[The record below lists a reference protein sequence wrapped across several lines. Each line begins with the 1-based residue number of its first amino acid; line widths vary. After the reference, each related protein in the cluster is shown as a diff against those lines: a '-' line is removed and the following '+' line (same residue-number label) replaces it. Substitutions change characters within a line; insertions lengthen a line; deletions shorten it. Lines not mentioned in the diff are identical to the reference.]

1 MNGVGI
7 YFSRRVKNALLNWKA
22 VSDRI
27 ITARLN
33 SRWNKITIIQCYT
46 PTEDSELEIKEQ
58 FYSMLDKT
66 LSQVNRNDLVILM
79 EDFNARI
86 GADNT
91 GAQNELSW
99 RGRKE

>member
-1 MNGVGI
+1 
-7 YFSRRVKNALLNWKA
+7 
-22 VSDRI
+22 
-27 ITARLN
+27 
-33 SRWNKITIIQCYT
+33 
-46 PTEDSELEIKEQ
+46 
-58 FYSMLDKT
+58 MLDKT

-99 RGRKE
+99 RERKE